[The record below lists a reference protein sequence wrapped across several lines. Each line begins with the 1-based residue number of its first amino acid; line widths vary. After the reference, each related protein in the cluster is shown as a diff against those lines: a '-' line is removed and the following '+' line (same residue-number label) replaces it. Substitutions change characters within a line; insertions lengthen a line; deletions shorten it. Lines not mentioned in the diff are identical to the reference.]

1 VVKKPTSLKLHEFPD
16 ETFIHGCYLEEKICE
31 DLISYYEL
39 NTGRHHTGQMYGTCD
54 EHRNTLVSNE
64 KRKKST
70 DIYFDLDNI
79 QDRLVL
85 NNYIDGLNK
94 CIAEY
99 EYKFKQAYEMESYGV
114 KEIINMQKYKPSEGF
129 YHWHCE
135 RNGLATQSRCLAFMT
150 YLNTVPAGGT
160 EFMYQKLIVPAIQG
174 LTIIWPSDWT
184 HTHRGQITK
193 EHEKYVLTGWLNYQS

>member
-1 VVKKPTSLKLHEFPD
+1 MVKKPTSLKLHEFPD

-114 KEIINMQKYKPSEGF
+114 KEIINMRK
-129 YHWHCE
+129 
-135 RNGLATQSRCLAFMT
+135 
-150 YLNTVPAGGT
+150 
-160 EFMYQKLIVPAIQG
+160 EFMGKAV
-174 LTIIWPSDWT
+174 
-184 HTHRGQITK
+184 K
-193 EHEKYVLTGWLNYQS
+193 